1 MCLMDLATYA
11 SKEKKLQKK
20 ANEFYKLAHDARKNV
35 FMCPGPAEEP
45 STIEDDANTPD
56 AKDESKGGYM
66 STSTSKEG
74 GHNGKGKYLNLKK
87 AHVGGCHGY
96 LEGHALTDII
106 INYGGCAPKGSWVS
120 RACTIGKS
128 LRVL

>member
-20 ANEFYKLAHDARKNV
+20 ANEFYKLARDASRNM

-45 STIEDDANTPD
+45 STIEDDANTTD

-66 STSTSKEG
+66 ST
-74 GHNGKGKYLNLKK
+74 
-87 AHVGGCHGY
+87 
-96 LEGHALTDII
+96 I

>member
-1 MCLMDLATYA
+1 MLFQILSMCAA
-11 SKEKKLQKK
+11 GSQWPR
-20 ANEFYKLAHDARKNV
+20 AHNCVAMHSVPWRTN
-35 FMCPGPAEEP
+35 
-45 STIEDDANTPD
+45 
-56 AKDESKGGYM
+56 
-66 STSTSKEG
+66 
-74 GHNGKGKYLNLKK
+74 HNAAGKWLNLKK